1 MKPYCTC
8 VVSLQN
14 HGLEGKQELEY
25 MKGDT
30 WSIRNFFHLLS
41 IPSGITS
48 SLHVYRKI
56 ILGSFIVRFGLPND

>member
-14 HGLEGKQELEY
+14 HGLEGKQGLEY
-25 MKGDT
+25 M
-30 WSIRNFFHLLS
+30 LS
-41 IPSGITS
+41 NPSGIIS

-56 ILGSFIVRFGLPND
+56 IVGSFIVRFGLRND